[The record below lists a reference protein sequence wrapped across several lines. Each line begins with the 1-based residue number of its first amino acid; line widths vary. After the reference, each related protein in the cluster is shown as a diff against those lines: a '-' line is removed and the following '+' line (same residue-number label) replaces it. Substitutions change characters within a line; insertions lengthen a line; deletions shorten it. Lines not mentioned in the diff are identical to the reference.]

1 MYRERWLY
9 MHYTYI
15 CSYACFRFCKGVPS
29 GTHLKAPNTH
39 VPNSCPWCDSGTVAG
54 EWRIAWSSKC
64 GRGTTIHGRGLHH
77 NAYVMRSG
85 VWLTLVRI
93 ILYRYIEKEIFFLQ
107 SMRIAR
113 GRPPVR
119 HRQRNRCQ
127 LCRLKTWRRFL
138 KGYFGITTSIWG
150 ILQA

>member
-93 ILYRYIEKEIFFLQ
+93 ILYRYIEKEIYILFCSRWELHV
-107 SMRIAR
+107 A
-113 GRPPVR
+113 G
-119 HRQRNRCQ
+119 H
-127 LCRLKTWRRFL
+127 LCATVKETDVSFAGSKHGVASWKDTL
-138 KGYFGITTSIWG
+138 G
-150 ILQA
+150 